1 MQVADVRS
9 LFAYNEWANARIF
22 SAAGKLDPEVFV
34 APRGSSFSS
43 IRDTIAHI
51 TMSEW
56 VWLRRWRGESPS
68 APPEWEWLQEAAALT
83 RKLGEV
89 EADRAAFLKELSD
102 DDLPKPLAYRN
113 IKGEEWSQPLV
124 DQLVHVVNHSTY
136 HRGQIAT
143 LSRQAGF
150 AAPATDLIVFK
161 REKRLISQSVTKP
174 AFPT

>member
-1 MQVADVRS
+1 MQAADIRS

-22 SAAGKLDPEVFV
+22 SAAGELDLEVFT

-43 IRDTIAHI
+43 IRDTVAHI
-51 TMSEW
+51 VTSEW
-56 VWLRRWRGESPS
+56 IWLRRWRGESPS
-68 APPEWEWLQEAAALT
+68 AVPEWGSLHEAAALT
-83 RKLGEV
+83 RKLGEA
-89 EADRAAFLKELSD
+89 EADRTAFLKELTD
-102 DDLPKPLAYRN
+102 DDLTKPLTYKN
-113 IKGEEWSQPLV
+113 LKGEEWRQPLV

-161 REKRLISQSVTKP
+161 REERLISQSVTKP
-174 AFPT
+174 GFPT